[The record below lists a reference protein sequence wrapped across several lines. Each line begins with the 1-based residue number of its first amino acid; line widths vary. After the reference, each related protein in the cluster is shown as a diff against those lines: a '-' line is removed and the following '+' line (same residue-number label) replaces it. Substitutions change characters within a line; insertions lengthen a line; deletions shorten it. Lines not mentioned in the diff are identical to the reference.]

1 MWAAYSQNQKG
12 TFPGAAPNKKV
23 IILFLVQAE
32 EQFQIDVRQTSIPN
46 LGNWREFNKG
56 TAWNHVLKQWG

>member
-12 TFPGAAPNKKV
+12 AFPGAAPNKKV

-32 EQFQIDVRQTSIPN
+32 RGHQFQIWVIEESSIKE
-46 LGNWREFNKG
+46 LFGIMC
-56 TAWNHVLKQWG
+56 